1 MFLTKCQNT
10 KVEKAIKLLLENL
23 VPGNAIYMNYT
34 YTLYLKQKQISSS
47 FCRKRE
53 KLFENYSIKKIK
65 AGLQSLLNVD

>member
-23 VPGNAIYMNYT
+23 VPGNAIYLNYT

-47 FCRKRE
+47 FRGNRE
-53 KLFENYSIKKIK
+53 KLFDNYSIKKDKSRAPIPIER
-65 AGLQSLLNVD
+65 